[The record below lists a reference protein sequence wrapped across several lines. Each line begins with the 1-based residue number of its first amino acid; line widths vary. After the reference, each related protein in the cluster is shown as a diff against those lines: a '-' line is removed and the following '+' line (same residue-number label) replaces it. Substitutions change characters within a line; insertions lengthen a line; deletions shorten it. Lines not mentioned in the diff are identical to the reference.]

1 MAEETMNS
9 FGYCFA
15 ALLFAAAPVAAA
27 PAEPGNPSSIPFLG
41 ENPGDAAVKIK
52 VADDIRRFSAGER
65 AALLEIVLS
74 CELNRSIL
82 GRRRTYDA
90 WQKGCQKAE
99 AFWNAKYRQRDDR
112 RMIDV
117 QMRIYH
123 GRKLSL
129 TRISLDYFT
138 RKETIARKNRRREDV
153 ANDIKG
159 ALRLRKQLFAEMAQI
174 LKFFFALK
182 DLFAESRR

>member
-1 MAEETMNS
+1 MNS

-182 DLFAESRR
+182 DFFAESRR